1 VRNEYSSTIGEG
13 TVRVASLQLRA
24 GMSPVIHDMPMD
36 NVLRYG
42 TVRVDDII
50 IDKRCEEHKKQQ
62 YFEISCNLSILQ
74 LASIQFWI
82 IIKPNN
88 LL

>member
-13 TVRVASLQLRA
+13 TVKVASLQLRA

-50 IDKRCEEHKKQQ
+50 IDKRCEEHKNNNILKSPVT
-62 YFEISCNLSILQ
+62 YPSCN
-74 LASIQFWI
+74 
-82 IIKPNN
+82 
-88 LL
+88 